1 MKNDNEIVQ
10 SLIADGVVGASLGTL
25 LTKNTEQ
32 STPLGTL
39 ASAAILATFK
49 ANEAAEKTNI
59 FMFFEEDGFLYQ
71 TQPGGLKKRVKK
83 IVKPAIKLQDHFK
96 LK

>member
-10 SLIADGVVGASLGTL
+10 ALIEGGVVGASLVTL

-39 ASAAILATFK
+39 ASAAILATSK
-49 ANEAAEKTNI
+49 ANEAAKKTNI
-59 FMFFEEDGFLYQ
+59 SMFFEEDGILYK
-71 TQPGGLKKRVKK
+71 TLPGGL
-83 IVKPAIKLQDHFK
+83 
-96 LK
+96 